1 MNINANLC
9 ILKDMRKPI
18 VDGIF
23 YPAQK
28 DKLEA
33 KVKELLDTAPLP
45 AEGKKPSAIVVPH
58 AGYNYTGE
66 LAAKG
71 FKAVSDQ
78 NIRTVVL
85 IAPVTR
91 DAQDGLFLSDYT
103 AFQTPMGE
111 VSVDQEAVKALINHK
126 GRFSVNN
133 FPFLEE
139 HSIEVQLPFIQYLWP
154 EAKIVPVHM
163 GRQNPGTVKQ
173 LSKALKEV
181 FVPKMDNTLF
191 VVSSNASPYL
201 QRELAQEYAASYL
214 SLCTAASY
222 EAILK
227 ELQKRTPLPGGTG
240 CAAAVLG
247 LAEAAPRVT
256 VLGASDSGGDK
267 IVCYASL
274 AVSF

>member
-1 MNINANLC
+1 MVYNYL
-9 ILKDMRKPI
+9 MRKPI

-154 EAKIVPVHM
+154 EAQIVPVHM

-173 LSKALKEV
+173 LSRALRDV
-181 FVPKMDNTLF
+181 FGPMMDKTLF
-191 VVSSNASPYL
+191 VVSANISPIWERSEG
-201 QRELAQEYAASYL
+201 QELVEAYL
-214 SLCTAASY
+214 SLCTAGDW
-222 EAILK
+222 EAILA
-227 ELQKRTPLPGGTG
+227 ELQKRHPLPNGTG
-240 CAAAVLG
+240 CTAAVLG
-247 LAEAAPRVT
+247 MAGSMPRVT
-256 VLGASDSGGDK
+256 VLGTGDSKGEK

-274 AVSF
+274 AVSFQQYCR

>member
-1 MNINANLC
+1 
-9 ILKDMRKPI
+9 MRTPI

-28 DKLEA
+28 DKLTA
-33 KVKELLDTAPLP
+33 NIKELLDAAPEP
-45 AEGKKPSAIVVPH
+45 AKGKKPYAIVVPH

-66 LAAKG
+66 LAAMS
-71 FKAVSDQ
+71 FKAVYSHD
-78 NIRTVVL
+78 IHTVVL
-85 IAPVTR
+85 LAPVTR
-91 DAQDGLFLSDYT
+91 DAQDGLFLCDFK

-111 VSVDQEAVKALINHK
+111 VLVDQEKVKALLNHK

-154 EAKIVPVHM
+154 QAKIVPLHM

-181 FVPKMDNTLF
+181 FGSGMENTLL
-191 VVSSNASPYL
+191 VVSANTSPYL
-201 QRELAQEYAASYL
+201 QRPLAQEYASSYL
-214 SLCTAASY
+214 SLCTAGDW
-222 EAILK
+222 EAILS
-227 ELQKRTPLPGGTG
+227 ELQKRHPLPNGTG
-240 CAAAVLG
+240 CTAAVLG
-247 LAEAAPRVT
+247 MAENMPRVT
-256 VLGASDSGGDK
+256 VLGTSDSKGDK

-274 AVSF
+274 TVSF

>member
-1 MNINANLC
+1 
-9 ILKDMRKPI
+9 MRKPI

-154 EAKIVPVHM
+154 EAQIVPVHM

-201 QRELAQEYAASYL
+201 QRESAQEYAETFV
-214 SLCTAASY
+214 SLVTEGDY
-222 EAILK
+222 DKILIQ
-227 ELQKRTPLPGGTG
+227 LQKRRPLPNGTG

-247 LAEAAPRVT
+247 MKDAKPEVRI
-256 VLGASDSGGDK
+256 LGKSDSGGDK
-267 IVCYASL
+267 AVFYTSL
-274 AVSF
+274 SIQL

>member
-1 MNINANLC
+1 
-9 ILKDMRKPI
+9 MRKPI

-28 DKLEA
+28 NELEA
-33 KVKELLDTAPLP
+33 KIETLLSEAPEPVSGLIP
-45 AEGKKPSAIVVPH
+45 NAILVPH
-58 AGYNYTGE
+58 AGYNYTGK
-66 LAAKG
+66 LAAMG
-71 FKAVSDQ
+71 FKSAAGRDIQTAV
-78 NIRTVVL
+78 IL
-85 IAPVTR
+85 APVTR
-91 DAQDGLFLSDYT
+91 DAQDGIFLCDFD
-103 AFQTPMGE
+103 AFGTPMGD
-111 VSVDQEAVKALINHK
+111 VQVDKEARAALLNNK
-126 GRFSVNN
+126 GRFSVSS

-139 HSIEVQLPFIQYLWP
+139 HSIEVQLPFIQHLWP
-154 EAKIVPVHM
+154 NAKIVPIHM

-201 QRELAQEYAASYL
+201 QRELAQEYAAFYL

-227 ELQKRTPLPGGTG
+227 ELQKQRPLSNGTG
-240 CAAAVLG
+240 CTAAVLG
-247 LAEAAPRVT
+247 MADSMPRVDI
-256 VLGASDSGGDK
+256 LGTGDSGGDK